1 MDMFNVINKIRNIGK
16 YVLTVILVM
25 NALSVSFA
33 ASNITNALS
42 ELCTISQT
50 FLGGAIMIMILL
62 AGATYA
68 IGQVLGAETRARAS
82 VWATAMMTGAIVGA
96 LIYIITPALIGML
109 LSGTAGSDDPC
120 SFTIGTA

>member
-1 MDMFNVINKIRNIGK
+1 MDMFNVINKIRSIGK
-16 YVLTVILVM
+16 YVLTVVLVM
-25 NALSVSFA
+25 NAISISFA
-33 ASNITNALS
+33 SSNITQALS

-96 LIYIITPALIGML
+96 LIYIITPALIGAL
-109 LSGTAGSDDPC
+109 LGSGDSGDPC
-120 SFTIGTA
+120 SFQIGTA